1 MWTTLQEAWNNI
13 DAQVLSKLVKRMPRL
28 CKAAIKAKGGH
39 FNDKNMPG
47 F

>member
-13 DAQVLSKLVKRMPRL
+13 DAQVLTNLVKRMLRL
-28 CKAAIKAKGGH
+28 CKAVIKAKEGH
-39 FNDKNMPG
+39 FNEKKLPG